1 MLRVGTASWT
11 DESLLQAGW
20 YPASVKSKSAERLLY
35 CAERFD
41 TAELDATYY
50 ALIADKVFENWSRIL
65 PEKFIMHVK
74 AFARLTMLPSST
86 TLPAADSWGSM
97 CLAWVL
103 ASIIWV
109 CCLGRAYSLL
119 VLSSIPFAPG
129 LTRQPAGKGLP
140 GRYR

>member
-35 CAERFD
+35 YAERFD

-74 AFARLTMLPSST
+74 AFAP
-86 TLPAADSWGSM
+86 
-97 CLAWVL
+97 
-103 ASIIWV
+103 
-109 CCLGRAYSLL
+109 
-119 VLSSIPFAPG
+119 
-129 LTRQPAGKGLP
+129 LTRHDTEAVALPKDIKEQFGLKT
-140 GRYR
+140 GRSKCNPRADPNSA